1 MLSFSRLLSMTLASV
16 VLASPAT
23 ALSIPPEVTG
33 AQATLVVS
41 SAVAA
46 PDGFERPVTVVN
58 GFTPAPLIKAN
69 MGDLL
74 QINVINNLTDPSMFR
89 GTSIHWHGMYQHTT
103 NWADGAAGVNQC
115 PISPGE
121 SFLYQFSTAG
131 QAGTSWYHSHYHPND
146 PAAGMYDIDDEN
158 TIITLSDWYHLQS
171 PSITGV
177 AANDATLINGQG
189 RYHGG
194 PQVDLAVLNVVQ
206 GKRCRFR
213 IISMS
218 CDPNY
223 IFSIDGHE
231 LMIIEADGQNTR
243 PYTVDSIQ
251 ILAGQRYSVVLN
263 ANQPVDN
270 YWIRALPNSG
280 NYDLATGFAGGTNS
294 AILRYFGA
302 PMTVDPTSTAPANPV
317 VFDETLLH
325 PLDNSPVPGEPYP
338 GGADVNI
345 NLALDFDMEA
355 WRFYINGVTFQP
367 PTIPALLQIWSGVQA
382 VQSLLPEGSV
392 CSLPPNASIEISI
405 PGGVISSPH
414 PFHLHGHAFSVVKSA
429 GIDTPHN
436 YVNPVRRDIVNTG
449 DAPKRVSELNLMPYS
464 HIDWHSDL
472 GLAIILAEDRSGTS
486 HEPNDGKPLGSAF
499 DIFPVGP
506 VAHFPGHATQHDDGA
521 PPAVDNRRDAS
532 NAGSGPEGEEE
543 WGGSGAH
550 DDEEWLGIGE
560 SPMENINDV
569 ELEGDGVD
577 GSRSNSA
584 CNPRTPSMDRNGT
597 PGKEEVP
604 QSVEAEEG
612 KDSEVG
618 SRKRKS
624 DLSDQSSRRQR
635 KRLSATEVSAP
646 PRRSSRQQQGVDRQ
660 SDQTPAPSELIVG
673 TGSWKCFA
681 YTTEPPKHASAP
693 YPTTRRPK
701 RQ

>member
-1 MLSFSRLLSMTLASV
+1 MLSFSRFLSMTLASV
-16 VLASPAT
+16 VLASSAT

-41 SAVAA
+41 NAVAA

-69 MGDLL
+69 TGDLL
-74 QINVINNLTDPSMFR
+74 QINVVNNLTDPSMFH
-89 GTSIHWHGMYQHTT
+89 GTSIHWHGMYQRTT

-121 SFLYQFSTAG
+121 SFLYRFSTAG
-131 QAGTSWYHSHYHPND
+131 QAGTYWYHSHYRTQYCDGLRGPLVIYDPND

-189 RYHGG
+189 RYPGG
-194 PQVDLAVLNVVQ
+194 PQVDLAVINVVQ
-206 GKRCRFR
+206 GKRYRFR

-223 IFSIDGHE
+223 IFSVDGHE
-231 LMIIEADGQNTR
+231 LTIIEADGQNTQ

-251 ILAGQRYSVVLN
+251 ILAGQRYSVVLS

-302 PMTVDPTSTAPANPV
+302 PMTVDPTSTPPANPV

-325 PLDNSPVPGEPYP
+325 PLNNSPVPGEPYP

-367 PTIPALLQIWSGVQA
+367 PTIPVLLQILSGVQA
-382 VQSLLPEGSV
+382 AQSLLPEGSV
-392 CSLPPNASIEISI
+392 YSLPPNASIEVSI
-405 PGGVISSPH
+405 PGGLISSPH

-429 GIDTPHN
+429 GIDTPYN
-436 YVNPVRRDIVNTG
+436 YVNPVRRDVVNTG
-449 DAPKRVSELNLMPYS
+449 DVGSNTTIRFRTDNSGPWILHC
-464 HIDWHSDL
+464 HIDWHLDL
-472 GLAIILAEDRSGTS
+472 GLAIILAEDT
-486 HEPNDGKPLGSAF
+486 P
-499 DIFPVGP
+499 
-506 VAHFPGHATQHDDGA
+506 
-521 PPAVDNRRDAS
+521 
-532 NAGSGPEGEEE
+532 
-543 WGGSGAH
+543 
-550 DDEEWLGIGE
+550 
-560 SPMENINDV
+560 DV
-569 ELEGDGVD
+569 L
-577 GSRSNSA
+577 RAN
-584 CNPRTPSMDRNGT
+584 
-597 PGKEEVP
+597 
-604 QSVEAEEG
+604 
-612 KDSEVG
+612 
-618 SRKRKS
+618 
-624 DLSDQSSRRQR
+624 
-635 KRLSATEVSAP
+635 
-646 PRRSSRQQQGVDRQ
+646 
-660 SDQTPAPSELIVG
+660 PAPSSWDNLCPAFNSQPPSATSIQIV
-673 TGSWKCFA
+673 
-681 YTTEPPKHASAP
+681 
-693 YPTTRRPK
+693 PTPAIY
-701 RQ
+701 

>member
-16 VLASPAT
+16 VLASSAT
-23 ALSIPPEVTG
+23 ALSILPEVTG

-69 MGDLL
+69 TGDLL
-74 QINVINNLTDPSMFR
+74 QINVVNNLTDPSMFR

-131 QAGTSWYHSHYHPND
+131 QAGTYWYHSHYRTQYCDGLRGPLVIYDPND

-189 RYHGG
+189 RYPGG

-206 GKRCRFR
+206 GKRYRFR

-231 LMIIEADGQNTR
+231 LTIIEADGQNTR

-251 ILAGQRYSVVLN
+251 ILAGQRYSVVLD

-280 NYDLATGFAGGTNS
+280 NYDLATGFFQGTNS

-302 PMTVDPTSTAPANPV
+302 PMTVDPTSIAPANPV

-367 PTIPALLQIWSGVQA
+367 PTIPVLLQILSGVQA
-382 VQSLLPEGSV
+382 AQSLLPEGSV
-392 CSLPPNASIEISI
+392 YSLPRNASIEISI

-429 GIDTPHN
+429 GIDTPYN
-436 YVNPVRRDIVNTG
+436 YVNPVRRDVVNTG
-449 DAPKRVSELNLMPYS
+449 DVGSNTTIRFRTDNAGPWILHC
-464 HIDWHSDL
+464 HIDWHLDL
-472 GLAIILAEDRSGTS
+472 GLAIILAEDT
-486 HEPNDGKPLGSAF
+486 P
-499 DIFPVGP
+499 
-506 VAHFPGHATQHDDGA
+506 
-521 PPAVDNRRDAS
+521 
-532 NAGSGPEGEEE
+532 
-543 WGGSGAH
+543 
-550 DDEEWLGIGE
+550 
-560 SPMENINDV
+560 DV
-569 ELEGDGVD
+569 
-577 GSRSNSA
+577 SRAN
-584 CNPRTPSMDRNGT
+584 
-597 PGKEEVP
+597 
-604 QSVEAEEG
+604 
-612 KDSEVG
+612 
-618 SRKRKS
+618 
-624 DLSDQSSRRQR
+624 
-635 KRLSATEVSAP
+635 
-646 PRRSSRQQQGVDRQ
+646 
-660 SDQTPAPSELIVG
+660 PAPSSWDNLCPAFSSQPPSATSIQIV
-673 TGSWKCFA
+673 
-681 YTTEPPKHASAP
+681 
-693 YPTTRRPK
+693 PTPAIY
-701 RQ
+701 